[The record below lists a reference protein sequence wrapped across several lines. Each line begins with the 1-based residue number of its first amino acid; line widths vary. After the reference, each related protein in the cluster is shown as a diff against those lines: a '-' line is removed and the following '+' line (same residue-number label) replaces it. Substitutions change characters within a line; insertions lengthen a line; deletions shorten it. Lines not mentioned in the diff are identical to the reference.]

1 MSYAKEALINLLKVI
16 KILYI
21 DYYSTVIHI
30 YKKHDQRRKKKFS
43 RVNIARPEM
52 GKQNKQY
59 MYKLQ
64 RSVHIT
70 DKSKQSALQASMKW

>member
-1 MSYAKEALINLLKVI
+1 MSYVKEALINLLKLLRFY
-16 KILYI
+16 ILI
-21 DYYSTVIHI
+21 TTVIHI
-30 YKKHDQRRKKKFS
+30 NKKRDQRRKKKFS
-43 RVNIARPEM
+43 RVNITRPKM

-70 DKSKQSALQASMKW
+70 YKSKQSALQASMKW